1 MKFIFFFV
9 ITSFFTFQSVAQIN
23 IEDSTVQVIGFWDMN
38 ESQSY
43 WMSLEKIKLKG
54 ADTTSKEIIQYEV
67 DVTIKDST
75 ENSYTIEW
83 FYKNFNI
90 SSTNKLTQRLASL
103 AQDIKVLI
111 KTDEMGAVQEV
122 VNWEEVRDY
131 MLGAIQKMKKEMQDI
146 PNLDAV
152 VKQVEGMYSTRE
164 AVESSAILDAQQFYT
179 FHGAKY
185 KLGEVIEGKLQ
196 VPNLYGSQPFDSDV
210 TIFLD
215 EVNVDESNYIIR
227 STQTV
232 DSEQLT
238 EATFAYLIELSKT
251 MGVKPP
257 KKEDLKEIKNE
268 TLTASRIHNGG
279 WVIYSVQTKT
289 VSSGD
294 ITNIEERV
302 MEIK

>member
-1 MKFIFFFV
+1 MKFIFTLVIACFV
-9 ITSFFTFQSVAQIN
+9 TFSSLSQIN
-23 IEDSTVQVIGFWDMN
+23 TEDSTVQVIGFWDKN

-43 WMSLEKIKLKG
+43 WMSLQKVKLKG
-54 ADTTSKEIIQYEV
+54 TDTTSKEFIKYEV

-83 FYKNFNI
+83 YYKNFNI

-111 KTDEMGAVQEV
+111 KTDEMGAIQEV
-122 VNWEEVRDY
+122 VNWKEVRDY
-131 MLGAIQKMKKEMQDI
+131 MLASVQKMKTEMQDI

-152 VKQVEGMYSTRE
+152 IKQVEGMYSTRE

-196 VPNLYGSQPFDSDV
+196 VPNLYGSKPFDSDV
-210 TIFLD
+210 TIYLD
-215 EVNVDESNYIIR
+215 EVNVDESNYIVR

-238 EATFAYLIELSKT
+238 EATFAYLLDLSKK